1 MYSPCFCRPSFIA
14 VSPNAYMAACEL
26 VLKIA
31 RNCIDLQCALDA
43 GINPF
48 FILYACADCGVPLP
62 GYFSRE
68 LFWKH
73 LDAIIGA
80 QCWRGLG
87 AERTAVQ
94 NGTGG
99 GEVESQSESSSDEDF
114 SQDNEDPERILKVL
128 LALSLHIEL
137 PKQVKN
143 SAKPVHELSIVITE
157 DQWVAKCELGRL
169 WYDANNLADKDVAP
183 FAMLDTLTRVLPHW
197 SGGILHIH
205 TSDVQLLWGV
215 CKDPPSGAWTIIRQI
230 CRSYH
235 IELRAK
241 WAALTSY
248 EISLPADP
256 VKRGALVPSRDENVV
271 NSVVGELM
279 KEGDN
284 AGYRKM
290 ICHFMDGV

>member
-1 MYSPCFCRPSFIA
+1 VFCRPSFIA
-14 VSPNAYMAACEL
+14 VSPNAYMAACAL
-26 VLKIA
+26 VLLLA
-31 RNCIDLQCALDA
+31 GRRTDFQCLLEA

-48 FILYACADCGVPLP
+48 FILYACADCGLPLP
-62 GYFSRE
+62 RFFSLE

-73 LDAIIGA
+73 LDAIISA

-94 NGTGG
+94 NSTRDG
-99 GEVESQSESSSDEDF
+99 VLPIFSDF
-114 SQDNEDPERILKVL
+114 SQENEDREGIVQAL
-128 LALSLHIEL
+128 LALSLRSEL
-137 PKQVKN
+137 PKQMPD
-143 SAKPVHELSIVITE
+143 SPPPVHELCIVITG
-157 DQWVAKCELGRL
+157 DQWVAKCKLGRL

-183 FAMLDTLTRVLPHW
+183 FAMLDTLTRVLPRW
-197 SGGILHIH
+197 SGGILQII
-205 TSDVQLLWGV
+205 TNDVQLLWGV

-256 VKRGALVPSRDENVV
+256 VKRGALVPARDENVV

-279 KEGDN
+279 NGDN
-284 AGYRKM
+284 PGYRKM